1 MLKIYFFLPLLLLLT
16 ACGKNNPD
24 PSWLQIN
31 AWSLNANPNYGGAE
45 GSLNHNIS
53 EAWVYVNDEVMG
65 VFQLPCKIP
74 ILKAGTFNIKIMPA
88 IKNNGIAATKKIY
101 PFLDNYE
108 VTGTLVQ
115 NQTLVL
121 SPVTKYKD
129 NISFTIED
137 FEDINSSLIPD
148 PNTSATTYQLSN
160 TNLEWFNGN
169 YYAKINLNAV
179 DSTWV
184 AYTNWTSYIA
194 KGKEAYLEVDY
205 HTTNTI
211 VTELIEISPSGTV
224 PRINYG
230 MNAQTPSTVS
240 WKKIYI
246 DLKELIAAGASGA
259 YFEQG
264 FVTSLDSGKTD
275 TEIWIDNI
283 KLVHF

>member
-1 MLKIYFFLPLLLLLT
+1 MLKIYFFLPLLFLLT
-16 ACGKNNPD
+16 TCGKNNPD

-31 AWSLNANPNYGGAE
+31 AWQLNANPNYGGAE

-88 IKNNGIAATKKIY
+88 IKNNGIASTKKIY
-101 PFLDNYE
+101 PFLDIYE

-137 FEDINSSLIPD
+137 FEDINSSLLPD
-148 PNTSATTYQLSN
+148 PNTSTTTYQLSN

-194 KGKEAYLEVDY
+194 KGKDAYLEVDY

-230 MNAQTPSTVS
+230 MNAQDPSTVT

-264 FVTSLDSGKTD
+264 FVAALDSGKTD

>member
-1 MLKIYFFLPLLLLLT
+1 MLKIYFFLPLLFLLT
-16 ACGKNNPD
+16 TCGKNNPD

-31 AWSLNANPNYGGAE
+31 AWELNVNPNYGGAE

-88 IKNNGIAATKKIY
+88 IKNNGIASTKKIY
-101 PFLDNYE
+101 PFLDIYE

-194 KGKEAYLEVDY
+194 KGKDAYLEVDY

-230 MNAQTPSTVS
+230 MNAQDPSTVT

-264 FVTSLDSGKTD
+264 FVAALDAGKTD

>member
-1 MLKIYFFLPLLLLLT
+1 MQKIYFFLPLLFLLT

-31 AWSLNANPNYGGAE
+31 AWTLNANPNYGGAE

-88 IKNNGIAATKKIY
+88 IRNNGIASTKKIY
-101 PFLDNYE
+101 PFLDIYE
-108 VTGTLVQ
+108 ITGTLVQ

-121 SPVTKYKD
+121 SPFTKYKD

-184 AYTNWTSYIA
+184 AYTNWTSFIA
-194 KGKEAYLEVDY
+194 KGKDAYLEVDY
-205 HTTNTI
+205 HTTNKI

-230 MNAQTPSTVS
+230 MNAQDPSAVT

-246 DLKELIAAGASGA
+246 DLKELIAASASGA

-264 FVTSLDSGKTD
+264 FIATLDSGKTN
-275 TEIWIDNI
+275 TEILIDNI

>member
-1 MLKIYFFLPLLLLLT
+1 MVKIYFFLPLLFLLT
-16 ACGKNNPD
+16 TCGKNNPD

-31 AWSLNANPNYGGAE
+31 AWTLNANPNYGGAE

-53 EAWVYVNDEVMG
+53 EAWVYVNDEIMG
-65 VFQLPCKIP
+65 VFHLPCKIP

-88 IKNNGIAATKKIY
+88 IKNNGIASTKKIY
-101 PFLDNYE
+101 PFLDTYMT
-108 VTGTLVQ
+108 TGTLVQ

-121 SPVTKYKD
+121 SPFTKYKD
-129 NISFTIED
+129 NLSFTIED

-148 PNTSATTYQLSN
+148 PNTSATTFQLSN

-179 DSTWV
+179 DSSWV
-184 AYTNWTSYIA
+184 AYTNWTSHVT

-205 HTTNTI
+205 HTTNMIT
-211 VTELIEISPSGTV
+211 TELIEISPSGVV
-224 PRINYG
+224 PRINIG
-230 MNAQTPSTVS
+230 MNAQDPSVVT

-246 DLKELIAAGASGA
+246 DLRELIAAGASGA

-264 FVTSLDSGKTD
+264 FVATLDAGKTD

>member
-1 MLKIYFFLPLLLLLT
+1 MRKLYFFLPLLFLLT
-16 ACGKNNPD
+16 TCGKNNPD

-31 AWSLNANPNYGGAE
+31 TWTLNANPNYGGSE

-53 EAWVYVNDEVMG
+53 EAWVYVNDEIMG

-88 IKNNGIAATKKIY
+88 IKNNGIASTKKIY
-101 PFLDNYE
+101 PFLEIYE
-108 VTGTLVQ
+108 ITGTLVQ

-179 DSTWV
+179 DSSWV
-184 AYTNWTSYIA
+184 AYTTWTSYIA
-194 KGKEAYLEVDY
+194 KGKDAYLEVDY

-230 MNAQTPSTVS
+230 MNAQDPSSVT
-240 WKKIYI
+240 WKKIYF

-264 FVTSLDSGKTD
+264 FVAALDAGKTD

>member
-1 MLKIYFFLPLLLLLT
+1 MVKIYFFLPLLFLLT
-16 ACGKNNPD
+16 TCGKNNPD

-31 AWSLNANPNYGGAE
+31 AWTLNANPNYGGAE

-53 EAWVYVNDEVMG
+53 EAWVYVNDEIMG

-74 ILKAGTFNIKIMPA
+74 ILKAGSFNIKIMPA
-88 IKNNGIAATKKIY
+88 IRNNGIASTKKIY
-101 PFLDNYE
+101 PFLDIYE
-108 VTGTLVQ
+108 ITGTLVQ

-121 SPVTKYKD
+121 SPFTKYKD

-184 AYTNWTSYIA
+184 AYTNWTSYVT
-194 KGKEAYLEVDY
+194 KGKDAYLEVDY
-205 HTTNTI
+205 HTTNSIT
-211 VTELIEISPSGTV
+211 TELLEISPSGVV
-224 PRINYG
+224 PRVNIG
-230 MNAQTPSTVS
+230 MNAQETSTVT

-264 FVTSLDSGKTD
+264 FVATLDAGKTAS
-275 TEIWIDNI
+275 EIWVDNI

>member
-1 MLKIYFFLPLLLLLT
+1 MRKLYIFLPLLFLLT
-16 ACGKNNPD
+16 TCGKNNPD

-31 AWSLNANPNYGGAE
+31 TWTLNANPNYGGSE

-53 EAWVYVNDEVMG
+53 EAWVYVNDEIMG

-74 ILKAGTFNIKIMPA
+74 ILKAGNFNIKIMPA
-88 IKNNGIAATKKIY
+88 IKNNGIASTKKIY
-101 PFLDNYE
+101 PFLEIYE
-108 VTGTLVQ
+108 ITGTLVQ

-179 DSTWV
+179 DSSWV
-184 AYTNWTSYIA
+184 AYTTWTSYIA
-194 KGKEAYLEVDY
+194 KGKDAYLEVDY

-230 MNAQTPSTVS
+230 MNAQDPSSVT

-264 FVTSLDSGKTD
+264 FVAALDAGKTD

>member
-1 MLKIYFFLPLLLLLT
+1 MRKLYFFLPLLFLLT
-16 ACGKNNPD
+16 TCGKNNPD

-31 AWSLNANPNYGGAE
+31 TWTLNANPNYGGSE

-53 EAWVYVNDEVMG
+53 EAWVYVNDEIMG

-88 IKNNGIAATKKIY
+88 IRNNGIASTKKIY
-101 PFLDNYE
+101 PFLDIYE

-137 FEDINSSLIPD
+137 FEDINSSLLPD

-179 DSTWV
+179 DSSWV
-184 AYTNWTSYIA
+184 AYTTWTSYIA
-194 KGKEAYLEVDY
+194 KGKDAYLEVDY

-230 MNAQTPSTVS
+230 MNAQDPSSVT
-240 WKKIYI
+240 WKKIYF

-264 FVTSLDSGKTD
+264 FVAALDAGKTD